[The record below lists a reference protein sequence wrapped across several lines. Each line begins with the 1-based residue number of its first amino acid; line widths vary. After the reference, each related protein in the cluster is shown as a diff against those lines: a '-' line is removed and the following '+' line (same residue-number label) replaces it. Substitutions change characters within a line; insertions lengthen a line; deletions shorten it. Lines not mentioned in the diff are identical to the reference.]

1 MFLSTAHFAS
11 IDVALGITDVV
22 KAILAGPIRNI
33 KTPQFAHWVQGDG
46 NCQDLKNIEGGG

>member
-1 MFLSTAHFAS
+1 MFLSTAHFAN

-22 KAILAGPIRNI
+22 KAILAGAIRNI